1 MILFKVFEST
11 ILDNYL
17 HSKLVELCEL
27 PKDKKWELKYR
38 GTRDGLKAADF
49 HTRCDGIAKTL
60 TVVKA
65 TSGNIFGG
73 YTEQAWHSKNE
84 WIKDPKAFI
93 FSLVNKEEDPFKA
106 NVSNEGI
113 HAIYGSSKYGPVFG
127 KDEKYIRDLC
137 IFNTEE
143 TSCSEFGYSYQHG
156 RYPKDTV
163 KANSILAGSTRFQV
177 QEIEI
182 FVKKN

>member
-1 MILFKVFEST
+1 M
-11 ILDNYL
+11 DNYL
-17 HSKLVELCEL
+17 QSKLVDLCEF
-27 PKDKKWELKYR
+27 PKDQKWELKYK

-49 HTRCDGIAKTL
+49 HSRCDGIAKTL

-84 WIKDPKAFI
+84 DIKDPQAFI
-93 FSLVNKEEDPFKA
+93 FSLVNREEDPFKV
-106 NVSNEGI
+106 NVSNEGKY
-113 HAIYGSSKYGPVFG
+113 AIYGSANRGPGFG
-127 KDEKYIRDLC
+127 GDDKYIRDLC
-137 IFNTEE
+137 IFSTEDRGF
-143 TSCSEFGYSYQHG
+143 SAFGYSYQHE

-163 KANSILAGSTRFQV
+163 RGSTILAGSNRFQV
-177 QEIEI
+177 QEIEV